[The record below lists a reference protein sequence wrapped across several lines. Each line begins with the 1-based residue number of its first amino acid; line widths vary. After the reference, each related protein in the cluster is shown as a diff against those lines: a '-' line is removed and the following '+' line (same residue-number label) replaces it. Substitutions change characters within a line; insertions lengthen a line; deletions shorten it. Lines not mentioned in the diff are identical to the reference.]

1 MRVLHTIREM
11 RSACAERFRHGDPH
25 RPDTRKTLGLV
36 PTMGALHEGHLS
48 LVRAA
53 KRRCDLVAA
62 SIFVNPTQFGPKE
75 DYSRYP
81 RTLEEDCRLL
91 EREGVDLV
99 FAPDVQE
106 MYPPQSFGTFVE
118 VPGVSE
124 LLDGRSREGHFRG
137 VATVVAKLFHIVS
150 PDAAF
155 FGQKDAAQVAVL
167 RAMVHDLNF
176 DLEIVVC
183 PIVREP
189 DGLAL
194 SSRNRYLSAGERV
207 QAVALSRSLRSL
219 QDAMTNGEF
228 DATVLQKNLA
238 NDITAADGLRLEYA
252 EIVNPASLEP
262 VNDVREGALV
272 AVAALVGTTR
282 LIDNI
287 LLQGEQR

>member
-11 RSACAERFRHGDPH
+11 RSAIRAERFGHGDP
-25 RPDTRKTLGLV
+25 DTSKTLGLV

-53 KRRCDLVAA
+53 KQRCDLVAA
-62 SIFVNPTQFGPKE
+62 SIFVNPIQFGPKE
-75 DYSRYP
+75 DYSQYP

-99 FAPDVQE
+99 FAPDAQE
-106 MYPPQSFGTFVE
+106 MYPSQSFGTFVE
-118 VPGVSE
+118 VPEVSE
-124 LLDGRSREGHFRG
+124 RLDGRSRVGHFRG
-137 VATVVAKLFHIVS
+137 VATVVAKLFNIVS

-183 PIVREP
+183 PTVREA

-194 SSRNRYLSAGERV
+194 SSRNRYLSAEERV

-219 QDAMTNGEF
+219 QDATANGAF
-228 DATVLQKNLA
+228 DAVVLQKNLA
-238 NDITAADGLRLEYA
+238 DDLTAADGLHLEYA
-252 EIVNPASLEP
+252 EIVNPASLKP
-262 VNDVREGALV
+262 VSDIRDGALV
-272 AVAALVGTTR
+272 AVAARVGTTR

-287 LLQGEQR
+287 LLHGEQR